1 MLNYKNPSKT
11 TLAGRCCDSRRCS
24 NPCKNEFKI
33 CVASA
38 YTKTACI
45 IEKTFGVTDD
55 DINFQ
60 TIDIGNGNG
69 KPLHG
74 KFGKSMVR
82 SHYRYAVT
90 ATAKYLQVCSDFQ
103 KLNICSSAKHM

>member
-1 MLNYKNPSKT
+1 MLYYKNPSKKT
-11 TLAGRCCDSRRCS
+11 FDGDCCDSRRCTA
-24 NPCKNEFKI
+24 PCKNEFKI

-38 YTKTACI
+38 YNKTACI
-45 IEKTFGVTDD
+45 IGKTFGVTDD

-74 KFGKSMVR
+74 TFEKSMVR
-82 SHYRYAVT
+82 SHYR
-90 ATAKYLQVCSDFQ
+90 
-103 KLNICSSAKHM
+103 